1 MARRKPPALDLV
13 ALLPS
18 WELSLRAERKSPQ
31 TIKSYGD
38 GVRAFLRWCDER
50 GHSPVLDRD
59 LMKGFVADLLEG
71 GAEPATARARQLGV
85 RRFSAWLAEEG
96 EIDGDPLLGLKS
108 PKLDSKVTDSLT
120 DDELRRLLKAC
131 AGKEFRDRRDEAIV
145 RLMAETG
152 MRAGEVT
159 GLLVADVDLIR
170 GLVTVRRGKGGK
182 GRLAPFGPQTAR
194 AIDRYL
200 RARRTHRLADTP
212 ALWLGD
218 RGKSLEYYGLHSA
231 LKYRAQVA
239 GLPRFHPHL
248 LRHTA
253 ASRWLAAGGSEGGL
267 MAVAGWSTR
276 DMIDRYTRS
285 TAADRAAAEA
295 RGLGLGEL

>member
-1 MARRKPPALDLV
+1 M
-13 ALLPS
+13 LPS
-18 WELSLRAERKSPQ
+18 WELALRAERKSPQ

-38 GVRAFLRWCDER
+38 GVRAFLRWCDEHD
-50 GHSPVLDRD
+50 HSPSLNRD
-59 LMKGFVADLLEG
+59 LMKGFVAARLAA
-71 GAEPATARARQLGV
+71 GAEPSTARSRQLGV

-96 EIDGDPLLGLKS
+96 EIDDDPLLGLKS
-108 PKLDSKVTDSLT
+108 PKLDTKVTESLSE
-120 DDELRRLLKAC
+120 DELRRLIKAC
-131 AGKEFRDRRDEAIV
+131 GGKEFRDRRDEAIV

-152 MRAGEVT
+152 MRAGEVC
-159 GLLVADVDLIR
+159 GLTVGSVNLER
-170 GLVTVRRGKGGK
+170 GLATVYRGKGGK
-182 GRLAPFGPQTAR
+182 GRIAPFGPQTGR

-200 RARRTHRLADTP
+200 RQRRAHRLADTT

-218 RGKSLEYYGLHSA
+218 RGKGLSYYGLHAA
-231 LKYRAQVA
+231 LKRRADLA
-239 GLPRFHPHL
+239 GLTKFHPHL

-285 TAADRAAAEA
+285 TAAERAADEA
-295 RGLGLGEL
+295 RGLNLGDL